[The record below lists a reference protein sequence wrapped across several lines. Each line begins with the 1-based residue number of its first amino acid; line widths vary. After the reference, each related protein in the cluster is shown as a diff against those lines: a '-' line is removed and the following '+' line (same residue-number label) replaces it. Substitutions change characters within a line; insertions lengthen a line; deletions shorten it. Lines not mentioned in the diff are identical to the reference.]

1 VSDPSDRTVIAVAV
15 AHGRAESLDR
25 VFRALRDQTRPP
37 DGIVVV
43 DSDAQ
48 PDVKDVLARWQAEDD
63 RMQVTVLG
71 RNGGSAG
78 SFAAGLEAVM
88 AKPEATHIAA
98 FDDDAIPA
106 PDCLEKLLEAAD
118 ELGDTGVG
126 AIGAVSMEQSGEF
139 AWPMFMLDRREPV
152 RSITELEAAAGGRRA
167 VPVAEL
173 AWHALLIPVSTVR
186 QVGPPRAE
194 LFMWYEDVE
203 YGLRLRRAGLTAYA
217 VVAAYV
223 DHPPPKRVIRANI
236 LGVPLDVPIVSPS
249 KAYLMTR
256 NALVVRHEYVGP
268 KFWFVDVPLTV
279 ARALI
284 AIRALPGSKLALL
297 REALLRPMADAARGR
312 MGPPPPSLVAL
323 DESTR
328 AG

>member
-1 VSDPSDRTVIAVAV
+1 VVAVAV

-48 PDVKDVLARWQAEDD
+48 PDVKEVLARWQAEDE
-63 RMQVTVLG
+63 RMEVTVLG

-78 SFAAGLEAVM
+78 SFAAGLETVL
-88 AKPEATHIAA
+88 AKPGATHIAA

-106 PDCLEKLLEAAD
+106 PDCLERLLEAAED
-118 ELGDTGVG
+118 LDGEAG
-126 AIGAVSMEQSGEF
+126 AIGAVSMEPGGEF

-152 RSITELEAAAGGRRA
+152 RSIAELKAAAGDRRA

-173 AWHALLIPVSTVR
+173 AWHALLLPVSTVR
-186 QVGPPRAE
+186 RVGPPRAE

-217 VVAAYV
+217 VVAAHV
-223 DHPPPKRVIRANI
+223 DHPPPKRVVRANI

-268 KFWFVDVPLTV
+268 KFWVVDVPLTIV
-279 ARALI
+279 RALI
-284 AIRALPGSKLALL
+284 AVRALPGSRLALL
-297 REALLRPMADAARGR
+297 REVLLRPIADAARGR
-312 MGPPPPSLVAL
+312 MGPPPPTLVAL
-323 DESTR
+323 DEATSR
-328 AG
+328 A

>member
-1 VSDPSDRTVIAVAV
+1 MSGPSYPQVIAVAV

-25 VFRALRDQTRPP
+25 VFCALRDQTRPP

-48 PDVKDVLARWQAEDD
+48 PDVKEVLARWQAADD
-63 RMQVTVLG
+63 RMEITVLG

-78 SFAAGLEAVM
+78 SFATGLEAVL
-88 AKPEATHIAA
+88 AKPEATFIAA

-106 PDCLEKLLEAAD
+106 PDCLERLLEAAA
-118 ELGDTGVG
+118 ELGDGVG
-126 AIGAVSMEQSGEF
+126 AIGAVSMDEGGEF
-139 AWPMFMLDRREPV
+139 AWPMFLLDRREPV
-152 RSITELEAAAGGRRA
+152 RNIAELEAAAGARRA

-173 AWHALLIPVSTVR
+173 AWHALLLPVSTVR
-186 QVGPPRAE
+186 RVGLPRAE

-217 VVAAYV
+217 VVAAHV
-223 DHPPPKRVIRANI
+223 DHPPPARVVRATI

-268 KFWFVDVPLTV
+268 KFWIVDVPLTV

-284 AIRALPGSKLALL
+284 AIRALPGPRLALL
-297 REALLRPMADAARGR
+297 REALLRPIADAARGR
-312 MGPPPPSLVAL
+312 MGPPPPPLVAL
-323 DESTR
+323 DEATR
-328 AG
+328 GG